1 MAGTENTN
9 AVLDSGTY
17 EIIRKR
23 LEEQRL
29 NLSDRLA
36 KLNSARK
43 EIFSSAGF
51 QLIANQRIT
60 TVNSGVARGIMAFG
74 KLTIFGYNVHFGL
87 RENIKLSDVFS
98 IYKFTGDR
106 FDPEPLALIED
117 EDFITDISNL

>member
-1 MAGTENTN
+1 MAGTESKNT
-9 AVLDSGTY
+9 VLDSGTY

-29 NLSDRLA
+29 NLVERLA
-36 KLNSARK
+36 RLNDARK
-43 EIFSSAGF
+43 EIFNSTGF

-74 KLTIFGYNVHFGL
+74 DLTVFGYNVHLGL

-98 IYKFTGDR
+98 IYKFTGDH
-106 FDPEPLALIED
+106 FHPEPLTLIED
-117 EDFITDISNL
+117 DNFITDFS